1 MRARVKNATVAHLFA
16 AVLALGLIGAG
27 AEAKAAVCGAG
38 AYHAGCVG
46 PRGAVGVRRPVGG
59 AAVVRRPYGAAVVRP
74 VARPGVACVW
84 RAGVRICR

>member
-59 AAVVRRPYGAAVVRP
+59 AVGYHGAVVRP

-84 RAGVRICR
+84 RAGVRVCR

>member
-1 MRARVKNATVAHLFA
+1 MKNATVAHSFA

-27 AEAKAAVCGAG
+27 AEADAAVCGAG

-46 PRGAVGVRRPVGG
+46 ARGAVGVRRPYGG
-59 AAVVRRPYGAAVVRP
+59 AVGYHGAVVRP
-74 VARPGVACVW
+74 VARPYGYGAACVW